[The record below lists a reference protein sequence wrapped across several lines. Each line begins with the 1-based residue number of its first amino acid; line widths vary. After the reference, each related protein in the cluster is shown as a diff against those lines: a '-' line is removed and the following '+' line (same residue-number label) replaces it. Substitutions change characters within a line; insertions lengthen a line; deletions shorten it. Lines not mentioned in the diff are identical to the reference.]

1 MQKQNRTRGFV
12 SGGCFFAASALIP
25 LMFQPTVLHG
35 QESEATAVQ
44 ASTTGAVIPQQVRF
58 TGTLANRVGETVEAE
73 FRIYG
78 VAEGGEALWTE
89 TQKISVGADGSYAVL
104 LGATRTNGLAQKVFG
119 DGQARWLGVSVNGG
133 EELPREMLASVPYA
147 MKAADAETLGGLPV
161 RSFVTQGQLAAAAKD
176 LATMASPAITPLVTP
191 TGTGTTNYIPL
202 WTSSSALGNSLLYQA
217 GSNVEFGTSAA
228 PAGLLAF
235 GNVSNS
241 SNGSFPT
248 YTATAY
254 NSVGYEGP
262 RVLYNRYEGT
272 QSAPAAVKSNDT
284 LGWMDF
290 YGYDGTS
297 LQRAGLFA
305 VFADAAPTAGIVPG
319 RFQMNTA
326 NSAGIDTARLTLYSN
341 DNVVMAQHGGKVG
354 IGTSAVP
361 AATLEVNGTAKF
373 DGNITFASTQTFPVK
388 STAGGTVTSVM
399 AGNGLTGGP
408 ITTTGALSVD
418 ATKVP
423 LLATANIFAGTQTIS
438 SGSLLVNAGDIYL
451 PATTAASVG
460 NLEIGGAPILH
471 NCCVNSIGNTFVGI
485 NSGSYTANV
494 YGSNGG
500 NGYNTAEGSGTLV
513 GLAAGYNDTAVGAT
527 ALGAVVD
534 GRDNTGIGAA
544 ALSSMKEQY
553 ENTAVGSG
561 ALQFNVN
568 DNDSTAVGFHAG
580 NPPSGTTASGS
591 LNTFIGAYSGPVN
604 GNNIEESTAIGQSAQ
619 VGESFALVL
628 GGTGANAVSVGI
640 GTTTPSTYYPL
651 DVEGTVNTL
660 NGGIFINSQGGN
672 IILGENN
679 GSREFRVDISGNVHI
694 AGAYETGGADFA
706 ESMAVHGSKSGYEA
720 GDLLVIDRGA
730 ERSLALSRR
739 PYSTLVAGIYSTKP
753 GVLGSPHEM
762 DDPQIDKEVP
772 LAVVGIVPCKVTAQ
786 NGPIR
791 EGDLLVTSS
800 RPGYA
805 MKGIDRRRMLGAV
818 VGKALQPLAKGDGV
832 IQVLVTLQ

>member
-1 MQKQNRTRGFV
+1 MRLEVLTTIPALLCALALSFNAVCDAQNTDAGKAAPLAAMAPTAVPALVPYSGTAMSLDGKQLTGEVAITFLIFKEVQGGEPLWVETQTV
-12 SGGCFFAASALIP
+12 SLDATGHYLVQLGASSPAGLPTTTFASGEGRWLEAQIA
-25 LMFQPTVLHG
+25 G
-35 QESEATAVQ
+35 QE
-44 ASTTGAVIPQQVRF
+44 PRP
-58 TGTLANRVGETVEAE
+58 R
-73 FRIYG
+73 
-78 VAEGGEALWTE
+78 
-89 TQKISVGADGSYAVL
+89 VL
-104 LGATRTNGLAQKVFG
+104 L
-119 DGQARWLGVSVNGG
+119 S
-133 EELPREMLASVPYA
+133 SVPYA
-147 MKAADAETLGGLPV
+147 MKAADAETLGGVPAAE
-161 RSFVTQGQLAAAAKD
+161 FVTRAQLAQAARD
-176 LATMASPAITPLVTP
+176 LTAQASPLVTP
-191 TGTGTTNYIPL
+191 FATTTGSGTTNYIPL

-423 LLATANIFAGTQTIS
+423 LLATENIFAGTQTIS